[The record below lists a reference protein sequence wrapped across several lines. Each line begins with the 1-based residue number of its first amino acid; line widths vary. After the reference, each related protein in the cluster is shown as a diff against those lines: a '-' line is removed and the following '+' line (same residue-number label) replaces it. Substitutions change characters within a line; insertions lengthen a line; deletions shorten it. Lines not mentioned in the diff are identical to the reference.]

1 MLKTLPAF
9 GLVLTLAALTLVA
22 CARPYPPYP
31 GPIGPPPP
39 SAPNP
44 HKVTPPPP
52 PIDTIRPRIP

>member
-1 MLKTLPAF
+1 MLRPL
-9 GLVLTLAALTLVA
+9 LVLSLAAFALAA
-22 CARPYPPYP
+22 CARPYYPPYP

-44 HKVTPPPP
+44 NKVTPPPP